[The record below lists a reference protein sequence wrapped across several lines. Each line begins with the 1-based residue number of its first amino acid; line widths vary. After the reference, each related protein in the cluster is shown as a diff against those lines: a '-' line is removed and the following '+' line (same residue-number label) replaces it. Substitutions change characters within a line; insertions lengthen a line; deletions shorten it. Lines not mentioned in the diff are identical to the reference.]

1 MAEYNPFSIFFEESE
16 EREST
21 FEQEIEKVIEN
32 EPEKEE
38 MAAEEVKMDA
48 SEESTIEEIFEEELK
63 QEIEENPV
71 VKEKIEEA
79 KTKEVVS
86 ENIPESIEENVVVEE
101 AIAEE
106 VPQEVSAE
114 EDSVAETTPVEEV
127 QPEPEEEQKQ
137 PKKRGPKKG
146 TKKKAVTEPASSK
159 EESGKEEEITEYED
173 VEGGKVASLD
183 EAASVLNI
191 ETDAEFEEFREDITK
206 KVNNIY
212 ITADINPTSI
222 ALAVEAID
230 TLMVDVMEWHWRVK
244 AIYDNLTNDK
254 DGKLTVV
261 RNLNKKGSNPDE
273 RARNSYLALKNFKLK
288 NNTVIDLL
296 DTVYSIRYKYNFVQ
310 AVLDRLKM
318 KKDLLVTMTAK
329 LKMEQ

>member
-1 MAEYNPFSIFFEESE
+1 MAEYNPFSIFFDENKKQET
-16 EREST
+16 T
-21 FEQEIEKVIEN
+21 FEQEIDKVIEN
-32 EPEKEE
+32 EPKKEE
-38 MAAEEVKMDA
+38 VATEKAEVDVAEEL
-48 SEESTIEEIFEEELK
+48 TIEEVFEKELK

-71 VKEKIEEA
+71 VKEKIEE
-79 KTKEVVS
+79 EVS
-86 ENIPESIEENVVVEE
+86 EENVSEETSNPTEENVTVEE
-101 AIAEE
+101 PVTETIQEE
-106 VPQEVSAE
+106 VLVEEEPATEAVSAE
-114 EDSVAETTPVEEV
+114 EA
-127 QPEPEEEQKQ
+127 QPEQEEQKQ

-146 TKKKAVTEPASSK
+146 TKKKAAAEPVVQEDEPDKK
-159 EESGKEEEITEYED
+159 EEPVEYED
-173 VEGGKVASLD
+173 VAGGKVASLD

>member
-1 MAEYNPFSIFFEESE
+1 MAEYNPFSIFFDENEKQE
-16 EREST
+16 TT
-21 FEQEIEKVIEN
+21 FEQEIDKVIEN
-32 EPEKEE
+32 EPKKEE
-38 MAAEEVKMDA
+38 VATEKAEVDVAEEL
-48 SEESTIEEIFEEELK
+48 TIEEVFEKELK

-71 VKEKIEEA
+71 VKEKIEE
-79 KTKEVVS
+79 EVA
-86 ENIPESIEENVVVEE
+86 EENVSEETSNPTEENITVEE
-101 AIAEE
+101 PVTETIQEE
-106 VPQEVSAE
+106 VLVEEEPATEAVSAE
-114 EDSVAETTPVEEV
+114 EA
-127 QPEPEEEQKQ
+127 QPEQEEQKQ

-146 TKKKAVTEPASSK
+146 TKKKAAAEPVVQEDEPDKK
-159 EESGKEEEITEYED
+159 EEPVEYED
-173 VEGGKVASLD
+173 VAGGKVASLD